1 MILGERGKKA
11 LSTDEIRHRM
21 HDFWAG
27 RWGRL
32 LPQPVTTDTV
42 QTYQDTDVPAAENR
56 APRLPAPEAVTGPD
70 PHTLLAAELLEQG
83 DKGRAARVLVS
94 PGLAERSWASFVQL
108 WHYHPPGSGA
118 APEGSGHHRGR
129 EERDALNT
137 TAADQLPA
145 DSLIKILRQ
154 SGMHGAGGPSR

>member
-1 MILGERGKKA
+1 M
-11 LSTDEIRHRM
+11 
-21 HDFWAG
+21 
-27 RWGRL
+27 
-32 LPQPVTTDTV
+32 TTDTV
-42 QTYQDTDVPAAENR
+42 QTYQDTEVPAAENR
-56 APRLPAPEAVTGPD
+56 APRQPAPEAVTGPD

-154 SGMHGAGGPSR
+154 SGMHGAGGRAGGRGYSLASSDSQTQLKLGRNS